1 MRTKSIKEG
10 IMVRV
15 LVPLPFALSGM
26 CTHLYDSGTQG
37 PKAAYIV
44 IFWKLKKKKEMNLNV
59 LFLVSFNKT
68 LYTWLFAKSLV
79 G

>member
-15 LVPLPFALSGM
+15 LVQLLFVRSGM
-26 CTHLYDSGTQG
+26 CTHLYDSGTRG
-37 PKAAYIV
+37 PKAVYIV

-59 LFLVSFNKT
+59 LFLLSFNKT
-68 LYTWLFAKSLV
+68 LCTWLFAKSLA